1 MLVLLLSLI
10 LLLLLVYVH
19 IVTGRVFIDLLADMG
34 PIHNVHIL
42 GWNWTED
49 SNIDYWPTGLGW
61 GAEWGWVEWRVA
73 WTGLDGWT
81 VMNGILEFA
90 FHNTVI
96 QYLNTETYYKW
107 QNPIR
112 IDGSD
117 QPPRLWYV
125 LPPEAEPKDQQTHTE
140 KLIIWTM
147 MRGMMM
153 MLMMMIDHNGGC
165 SVWGR
170 TKVVGRIKIGNPDI
184 STTKT
189 N

>member
-1 MLVLLLSLI
+1 
-10 LLLLLVYVH
+10 
-19 IVTGRVFIDLLADMG
+19 
-34 PIHNVHIL
+34 
-42 GWNWTED
+42 
-49 SNIDYWPTGLGW
+49 
-61 GAEWGWVEWRVA
+61 
-73 WTGLDGWT
+73 
-81 VMNGILEFA
+81 MNGILEFA

-117 QPPRLWYV
+117 RPPRLWDV

-147 MRGMMM
+147 MMMMMRGMMM
-153 MLMMMIDHNGGC
+153 LTMMIDRNSGG
-165 SVWGR
+165 SVLGGERRWWG
-170 TKVVGRIKIGNPDI
+170 GIKIEIGNPDI

>member
-1 MLVLLLSLI
+1 M
-10 LLLLLVYVH
+10 
-19 IVTGRVFIDLLADMG
+19 
-34 PIHNVHIL
+34 
-42 GWNWTED
+42 
-49 SNIDYWPTGLGW
+49 
-61 GAEWGWVEWRVA
+61 A

-125 LPPEAEPKDQQTHTE
+125 LPPEAEPKGPTNAY
-140 KLIIWTM
+140 
-147 MRGMMM
+147 R
-153 MLMMMIDHNGGC
+153 
-165 SVWGR
+165 
-170 TKVVGRIKIGNPDI
+170 KVNHLNDDEGDDDDADDDDRP
-184 STTKT
+184 
-189 N
+189 